1 MTIIE
6 FFDKNAIENM
16 LGALCCQP
24 DRIIFVGHNRKQME
38 KHLVNYRDVIQ
49 RRGVNVELLPP
60 RVMNRNNLPQIVA
73 SLSKIVEE
81 FGDCD
86 FNLDGG
92 EELYLVAVGMV
103 AQKYPGKVRLHRFN
117 IRNNSITDC
126 DADGED
132 HLMAPIV
139 LDIRENISIYGGE
152 VVDVTQHS
160 DGTYPW
166 NFTETFRR
174 DVEKLWKIC
183 CDQRA
188 HWNGCINTL
197 AWAIKVMPQED
208 PRVFLCRR
216 SVVEPEMEREHDR
229 YRMKLSVLKAL
240 EEEKLISWLRAE
252 GDEVEFVFK
261 SEQVKMA
268 LSKAGQV
275 LELMATMAAMDA
287 LEADGTPVY
296 NDVRCG
302 VYIDWDGDVE
312 PEGDVD
318 VSNEVDVMMMKGAVP
333 VFVSCKNGNMDPN
346 ELYKLETVA
355 QRFGGKYARKVLIA
369 PMVDELGEKGD
380 YIRARAA
387 DMDIRVVYNF
397 DHMTYEEMKRE
408 MKCLWLNSK

>member
-1 MTIIE
+1 MTIVE

-24 DRIIFVGHNRKQME
+24 ERVIFVGHNRKQME
-38 KHLVNYRDVIQ
+38 KQLGNYRKVLQD
-49 RRGVNVELLPP
+49 RGLNVALLPP
-60 RVMNRNNLPQIVA
+60 RSINRNNLQQIVD
-73 SLSKIVEE
+73 SLSRLVEE
-81 FGDCD
+81 YGDCD

-103 AQKYPGKVRLHRFN
+103 AQKYPDKVRLHRFN

-139 LDIRENISIYGGE
+139 MDIEENISIYGGE
-152 VVDVTQHS
+152 VVDVTRHS

-166 NFTETFRR
+166 NFTEGFRR
-174 DVEKLWKIC
+174 DVEKLWKVC
-183 CDQRA
+183 CDERNN
-188 HWNGCINTL
+188 WNGCVNTL
-197 AWAIKVMPQED
+197 GWAMKVMPQED
-208 PRVFLCRR
+208 SRAFLCQR
-216 SVVEPEMEREHDR
+216 SIVEPAMVKEHDR
-229 YRMKLSVLKAL
+229 YRMNMAVLNAL
-240 EEEKLISWLRAE
+240 EREKLISWLRVD

-261 SEQVKMA
+261 SEQVKLA

-275 LELMATMAAMDA
+275 LELMATMAAIDA
-287 LEADGTPVY
+287 AEDDGSATY

-312 PEGDVD
+312 PEGSVD

-333 VFVSCKNGNMDPN
+333 VFVSCKNGNMDPE

-355 QRFGGKYARKVLIA
+355 QRFGGKYARKALIA
-369 PMVDELGEKGD
+369 PQLDRLGDKGK
-380 YIRARAA
+380 YIRTRAE
-387 DMDIRVVYNF
+387 DMDIRVVDNF
-397 DHMTYEEMKRE
+397 DDMTFEAMKRE
-408 MKCLWLNSK
+408 MKCLWLNPR

>member
-1 MTIIE
+1 MTNIE

-24 DRIIFVGHNRKQME
+24 DRIIFVGHNRKHME
-38 KHLVNYRDVIQ
+38 KHLVNYRQVIQ
-49 RRGVNVELLPP
+49 DRGLQVELLPP
-60 RVMNRNNLPQIVA
+60 RAMNRNNLQQIVEA
-73 SLSKIVEE
+73 LSGIVEE
-81 FGDCD
+81 YGDCD

-103 AQKYPGKVRLHRFN
+103 AQKYPDKVRLHRFN

-152 VVDVTQHS
+152 VVDVTRHS

-174 DVEKLWKIC
+174 DVETLWKVC
-183 CDQRA
+183 CDKRA
-188 HWNGCINTL
+188 DWNGCINTL

-208 PRVFLCRR
+208 PRAFLCRR
-216 SVVEPEMEREHDR
+216 SIVEPEMEREHDR
-229 YRMKLSVLKAL
+229 YRMKLSVLRAL
-240 EEEKLISWLRAE
+240 EEAKLISWLRAE

-261 SEQVKMA
+261 SEQVKLA

-287 LEADGTPVY
+287 MEADGTPVY

-318 VSNEVDVMMMKGAVP
+318 VANEVDVMMMKGAVP
-333 VFVSCKNGNMDPN
+333 VFVSCKNGNMDPD

-355 QRFGGKYARKVLIA
+355 QRFGGEYARKVLIA
-369 PMVDELGEKGD
+369 PMVDDLGDKGD
-380 YIRARAA
+380 YIRARAK
-387 DMDIRVVYNF
+387 DMDIRVVYDF
-397 DHMTYEEMKRE
+397 DRMTYEEMKRE

>member
-6 FFDKNAIENM
+6 FFGKNAIENM

-24 DRIIFVGHNRKQME
+24 ERVIFVGHNRKQME
-38 KHLVNYRDVIQ
+38 KTMEQYRRVIHN
-49 RRGVNVELLPP
+49 RGLTVELLPP
-60 RVMNRNNLPQIVA
+60 RAMNRNNLPQIVE

-81 FGDCD
+81 YGDCD

-103 AQKYPGKVRLHRFN
+103 AQKYPDKVRLHRFN

-132 HLMAPIV
+132 HLMAPVV
-139 LDIRENISIYGGE
+139 LDIRENVSIYGGR
-152 VVDVTQHS
+152 VVDVTEHS
-160 DGTYPW
+160 DGTFPW
-166 NFTETFRR
+166 NFTEAFRR
-174 DVEKLWKIC
+174 DVHALWKVC
-183 CDQRA
+183 HNHRA
-188 HWNGCINTL
+188 DWNSCVNTL

-208 PRVFLCRR
+208 PRIFLCRR
-216 SVVEPEMEREHDR
+216 NVVEPAMEKDHDR
-229 YRMKLSVLKAL
+229 YRMKMSVLRAL
-240 EEEKLISWLRAE
+240 EAEKLISWLRAE

-261 SEQVKMA
+261 SEQVKLA

-287 LEADGTPVY
+287 LETDGTPTY

-312 PEGDVD
+312 AEGDVD
-318 VSNEVDVMMMKGAVP
+318 VSNEVDVLMMKGAVP
-333 VFVSCKNGNMDPN
+333 VFVSCKNGNMDPD

-369 PMVDELGEKGD
+369 PLVDELGDKGE
-380 YIRARAA
+380 YIRARAR
-387 DMDIRVVYNF
+387 DMDIRVVEDF
-397 DHMTYEEMKRE
+397 DSMTYEEMKRE